1 MDVQIR
7 SILNNN
13 NLRIRCVRR
22 KDVHFYFR
30 KDIEKNDSRV
40 WSRQSGL
47 KGLLNLRFRNSKG
60 AEKVRRDER
69 SRVTEDVG
77 RV

>member
-1 MDVQIR
+1 MMGFQSLVQT
-7 SILNNN
+7 
-13 NLRIRCVRR
+13 
-22 KDVHFYFR
+22 
-30 KDIEKNDSRV
+30 E
-40 WSRQSGL
+40 WP